1 MKFNKEIKVGAL
13 AIGAIVILLLGV
25 NYLKGIN
32 LFNKGADYYV
42 EYSHIPGL
50 MKGDAIQINGY
61 PIGRVKDIGIADVHS
76 GIIFVVLNITEPI
89 KVPSD
94 SRATIRSADLLGEK
108 FIALKLGAS
117 EVYLNPGD
125 TIAGDI
131 ESDITNQIREE
142 LRPLTEK
149 VQSMI
154 VSVDTAI
161 TVMSSIFTP
170 TFKDDFGTSIS
181 NIKQTLETFNDA
193 AKRMDALLK
202 RQEPQIES
210 IISGISDNI
219 ENNES
224 ELHNIIS
231 NLSIIT
237 DSLATIN
244 WGAFSD
250 NLDSTII
257 SLNNVIQKIDASEGT
272 LGKLVND
279 EELYNNLLK
288 ISENL
293 DRITLEIEA
302 NPKKYLPPIIQ
313 IGGKSKSD
321 EK

>member
-1 MKFNKEIKVGAL
+1 
-13 AIGAIVILLLGV
+13 
-25 NYLKGIN
+25 
-32 LFNKGADYYV
+32 
-42 EYSHIPGL
+42 
-50 MKGDAIQINGY
+50 
-61 PIGRVKDIGIADVHS
+61 
-76 GIIFVVLNITEPI
+76 
-89 KVPSD
+89 
-94 SRATIRSADLLGEK
+94 
-108 FIALKLGAS
+108 
-117 EVYLNPGD
+117 
-125 TIAGDI
+125 
-131 ESDITNQIREE
+131 
-142 LRPLTEK
+142 
-149 VQSMI
+149 MI

-170 TFKDDFGTSIS
+170 SFKDDFGTSIS

-210 IISGISDNI
+210 IITGISDNI
-219 ENNES
+219 ENNEY
-224 ELHNIIS
+224 ELHNIIT

-279 EELYNNLLK
+279 EELYENLLK

>member
-1 MKFNKEIKVGAL
+1 MKYSKEIKVGAL
-13 AIGAIVILLLGV
+13 ALGAVLILLLGV

-61 PIGRVKDIGIADVHS
+61 PIGRVKDIGIANVHS

-89 KVPSD
+89 QVPSD
-94 SRATIRSADLLGEK
+94 SKATIRSADLLGEK
-108 FIALKLGAS
+108 YIALQLGAS
-117 EVYLNPGD
+117 EVYLKPGD

-210 IISGISDNI
+210 IITGISVNIADN
-219 ENNES
+219 ET
-224 ELHNIIS
+224 ELHRIIT
-231 NLSIIT
+231 NLNTIT

-244 WGAFSD
+244 WGAFGSS
-250 NLDSTII
+250 LDSTIT
-257 SLNNVIQKIDASEGT
+257 SLNSILQKIDSSEGT
-272 LGKLVND
+272 LGKMVND
-279 EELYNNLLK
+279 EELYENLVK

-293 DRITLEIEA
+293 DRITQEIES
-302 NPKKYLPPIIQ
+302 NPKKYLPPLIQ
-313 IGGKSKSD
+313 IGGQSKSD